1 MLPSCG
7 SDERTCLI
15 DKLASM
21 ITAFHLFD
29 LGLFILLIM
38 EYKEFLENKIIIAE
52 KFGFEPLANKEILLP
67 HQNVIVN
74 WCIEGGRRAIFASFG
89 LGKTVMQLSI
99 ARQCIMKENKPFLI
113 AMPLGVVG
121 EFKKDNELLNSGY
134 EIEYITDTDSI
145 ENYEPKIYLTNYER
159 VRKGDIDASK
169 FCGVCFDEA
178 SVLRNMKTE
187 TTQYVLEY
195 FGKIPYRFVATATP
209 TPNDFIEILNYA
221 VFLGEYKLSVPTLF
235 ELF

>member
-1 MLPSCG
+1 
-7 SDERTCLI
+7 
-15 DKLASM
+15 M